1 MELELAILMA
11 RWQFAVTTLYHFIFV
26 PITIGLSPILAVMHT
41 LYYVTNNDKYRR
53 MTMFFG
59 KLFLIN
65 FALGLVTGIT
75 QEFQFGMNWSE
86 YSRYVGDIFG
96 APLAMEALLAFFLES
111 TFLGLWMFGWKHLP
125 PKLHLLSIWLVAAGT
140 WFSSFFILAA
150 NSFMQNPVGYVENAE
165 RGRLELESF
174 AQVLANPV
182 LPFMFSHVITASI
195 ATAGILVVG
204 VSAYHLLRKNHT
216 GVFVPAILIG
226 LIFTFVGS
234 TSTALIGHAQAQQ
247 LMERQP
253 MKLAAMEAHWETTTH
268 APLTLVSMIDQEN
281 QQNTFEIGIPGML
294 SFLATDEFDAE
305 IKGIKDLQQEF
316 EAEFGPGNYTPD
328 VPVVYWAFRVMVG
341 LGTLMILL
349 SAAGLVMWKLGRFKG
364 GYKDGFTRLWLRV
377 AVPALSFGVL
387 ASGAGWLFTEAGRQP
402 WVVYKKMLTVDG
414 ISVAV
419 PAWQVITTLVLF
431 TLVYGA
437 LAVAEFY
444 LMYKYAVKGPDE
456 PEALPGHEEGEL
468 VSRVAAPSGVT
479 ATDRPVT
486 PVVHY

>member
-1 MELELAILMA
+1 MELELAIIMA

-26 PITIGLSPILAVMHT
+26 PITIGLAPILAVMHT

-53 MTMFFG
+53 MTVFFG

-125 PKLHLLSIWLVAAGT
+125 PKLHLLSIWLVAIGT

-150 NSFMQNPVGYVENAE
+150 NSFMQNPVGYIENAE
-165 RGRLELESF
+165 KGRLELDSF
-174 AQVLANPV
+174 AEVVTNPV
-182 LPFMFSHVITASI
+182 LPFMFSHVITAAL

-204 VSAYHLLRKNHT
+204 VSAYHLVRKTQNS
-216 GVFVPAILIG
+216 VFIPAMLIG

-234 TSTALIGHAQAQQ
+234 LTTAGIGHAQAQH

-253 MKLAAMEAHWETTTH
+253 IKLAAAEALWETKVG
-268 APLTLVSMIDQEN
+268 APLTLLSIIDQEN
-281 QQNTFEIGIPGML
+281 QRNTFEIGIPGML
-294 SFLATDEFDAE
+294 SYLATDEMDAE
-305 IKGIKDLQQEF
+305 IKGLKDLQAEF
-316 EAEFGPGNYTPD
+316 EAEFGPGNYIPD
-328 VPVVYWAFRVMVG
+328 VPLVYWSFRVMVG
-341 LGTLMILL
+341 LGLLLILL
-349 SAAGLVMWKLGRFKG
+349 SGLGLILWKLKKFENG
-364 GYKDGFTRLWLRV
+364 GEGFLARAWLRF
-377 AVPALSFGVL
+377 AVPSLSFGVI
-387 ASGAGWLFTEAGRQP
+387 ACGAGWLLTEAGRQP

-414 ISVAV
+414 VSVAV
-419 PAWQVITTLVLF
+419 PSWQVITTLVLF

-456 PEALPGHEEGEL
+456 PEALPGHEDGEL
-468 VSRVAAPSGVT
+468 VSDIAAPKGVT

-486 PVVHY
+486 PVVMY